1 MELGI
6 AALIVCC
13 LIILSG
19 VFSAAETGVT
29 AASKARIHRLAREG
43 SKRAALAEKLIADKE
58 SLIGSALLGN
68 NLINT
73 LAGAL
78 TTYVLTKAFGGYGVL
93 IATAVVTV
101 LVLIFAEVLPKTYAI
116 TRPDRVAI
124 VLSPLLAVVT
134 RLLNPIIKTVQ
145 WIVRKTLNLVGVNV
159 ADDLSYF
166 SSYEEV
172 RGMIDLHSSEG
183 GLDRDHQQ
191 QLGSILDMDDVL
203 VEDVMVHRKNVEMID
218 ASLPPQ
224 AIVRAVVRSSHTR
237 IPLYRDDPEN
247 VVGILHA
254 KDILRAL
261 SKRNA
266 EPENLRIE
274 SIMRPPLYVP
284 NTTTLREQ
292 LSSFTTQRQ
301 HFALV
306 VDEYGGLQGLVTL
319 EDILEEIVGDI
330 KDEHDE
336 TVPEGVIVQNDGTII
351 VEGTVTLRDL
361 NRRFNWNLPDDDAS
375 TIAGLVI
382 NEARV
387 IPVKGQSFHFHGF
400 GFDVLERRRNQ
411 ITKLRI
417 VPKIHD

>member
-1 MELGI
+1 MEIGI
-6 AALIVCC
+6 AALVVTF

-19 VFSAAETGVT
+19 IFSAAETGVT
-29 AASKARIHRLAREG
+29 AASKPRINRLAREG
-43 SKRAALAEKLIADKE
+43 SKRAALAEKLLGDKE

-68 NLINT
+68 NLVNT

-78 TTYVLTKAFGGYGVL
+78 TTYVLTEALGGIGVL
-93 IATAVVTV
+93 IATGVITVT
-101 LVLIFAEVLPKTYAI
+101 VLIFAEVLPKTYAI
-116 TRPDRVAI
+116 TRPDRVAVVLAPLLAI
-124 VLSPLLAVVT
+124 VTRVLSPIV
-134 RLLNPIIKTVQ
+134 KSVQ
-145 WIVRKTLNLVGVNV
+145 WIVRRTLGLFGVNV

-172 RGMIDLHSSEG
+172 RGMIDLDASEG

-274 SIMRPPLYVP
+274 TLMRPPLYVP

-292 LSSFTTQRQ
+292 LSAFTSLRQ

-336 TVPEGVIVQNDGTII
+336 TVPEGVVPNDDGTIT
-351 VEGTVTLRDL
+351 VEGGVTIRDL
-361 NRRFNWNLPDDDAS
+361 NRRFNWNLPDEDAS

-382 NEARV
+382 NAARV

-411 ITKLRI
+411 ITRLRI
-417 VPKIHD
+417 VPRAPD

>member
-1 MELGI
+1 MEIGI
-6 AALIVCC
+6 AALVVTF

-19 VFSAAETGVT
+19 VFSAAETGIT
-29 AASKARIHRLAREG
+29 AASKPRIHRLAREG
-43 SKRAALAEKLIADKE
+43 SKRAALAEKLLSDKE

-78 TTYVLTKAFGGYGVL
+78 TTYVLTKAFGGIGVL
-93 IATAVVTV
+93 IATGVITV
-101 LVLIFAEVLPKTYAI
+101 MVLIFAEVLPKTYAI

-124 VLSPLLAVVT
+124 VLAPLLAVVT
-134 RLLNPIIKTVQ
+134 RLLSPIIKSVQ
-145 WIVRKTLNLVGVNV
+145 WIVRRTLALVGVNV

-172 RGMIDLHSSEG
+172 RGMIDLHASEG

-191 QLGSILDMDDVL
+191 QLGSILDMDEVL

-218 ASLPPQ
+218 AGLPPQ

-247 VVGILHA
+247 VVGILHS

-274 SIMRPPLYVP
+274 TIMRPPLYVP

-292 LSSFTTQRQ
+292 LSTFTSLRQ

-336 TVPEGVIVQNDGTII
+336 TVPEGVVPHEDGTIT
-351 VEGTVTLRDL
+351 VEGSVTIRDL
-361 NRRFNWNLPDDDAS
+361 NRRFNWNLPDEDAS

-387 IPVKGQSFHFHGF
+387 IPVKGQSFNFHGF

-411 ITKLRI
+411 ITRLRI
-417 VPKIHD
+417 VPRAAN

>member
-78 TTYVLTKAFGGYGVL
+78 TTYMLTKAFGGYGVL

-124 VLSPLLAVVT
+124 ILSPLLAVVT
-134 RLLNPIIKTVQ
+134 RLLSPIIKTVQ

-336 TVPEGVIVQNDGTII
+336 TVPEGVIVQSDGSII

-387 IPVKGQSFHFHGF
+387 IPVKGQSFHYHGF

-417 VPKIHD
+417 VPKIHG